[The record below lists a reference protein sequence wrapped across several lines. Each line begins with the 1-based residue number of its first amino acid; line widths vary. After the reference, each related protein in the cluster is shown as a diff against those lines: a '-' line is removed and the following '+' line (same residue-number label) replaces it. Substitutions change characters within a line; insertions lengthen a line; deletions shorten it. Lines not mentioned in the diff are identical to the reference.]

1 MNTIIIEMKKV
12 LAMVALAVATLP
24 VMAQQTKYSIKGTAP
39 AGSKMVYVG
48 NRDSREVLD
57 SVAVSGGKFSLEGS
71 YAKDALLY
79 VRVDEAPRFVI
90 MFNDGTPAT
99 IDLNTN
105 VLKGSAQNQSLNYY
119 DRQNDS
125 LMMQVSA
132 LRSEVLDAYYDTSVP
147 EEERESNA
155 EKKGAEVKPE
165 LDRLINKD
173 KELMDQM
180 LKENAKTLVP
190 AAFVDNLLAFYG
202 MEGFKEMLDANPPYA
217 SHPAVDE
224 IKYRL
229 AQEEAKKKVI
239 GQPFIDLEE
248 ADTDGNLHK
257 LSEYVGKGQWVLIDF
272 WASWCGPCRA
282 EMPNVVANYEKYHAK
297 GFNIVGLSFDQSKDA
312 WVKAIQDLK
321 MPWVHLADLKGWET
335 AAAKVYHIDAIPA
348 SLLVNP
354 EGKIVARDLRG
365 DALGKK
371 LKEIFGE

>member
-1 MNTIIIEMKKV
+1 MKQV
-12 LAMVALAVATLP
+12 LAMVALVVATLP

-39 AGSKMVYVG
+39 AGSKMVYMG
-48 NRDSREVLD
+48 NRDSHEVLD
-57 SVAVSGGKFSLEGS
+57 SAAVSGGQFSFEGS
-71 YAKDALLY
+71 YTKDALLF

-99 IDLNTN
+99 IDLSTN

-125 LMMQVSA
+125 LLMQMSA
-132 LRSEVLDAYYDTSVP
+132 LRSEVLDAYYDMSLS

-165 LDRLINKD
+165 LDRLTD
-173 KELMDQM
+173 RDRELMAQM
-180 LKENAKTLVP
+180 LKENEKTLVP
-190 AAFVDNLLAFYG
+190 AAFVDNLVAFYG
-202 MEGFKEMLDANPPYA
+202 MDGFKEMLDANPPYA
-217 SHPAVDE
+217 NHPALDE
-224 IKYRL
+224 IKYRI
-229 AQEEAKKKVI
+229 AQEEAKQKI
-239 GQPFIDLEE
+239 MGQPFTDLEE
-248 ADTDGNLHK
+248 ADTEGNLHK

-297 GFNIVGLSFDQSKDA
+297 GFNIVGLSFDQKKDA
-312 WVKAIQDLK
+312 WVKAIKELN

-335 AAAKVYHIDAIPA
+335 VAAKVYHIDAIPA

-365 DALGKK
+365 AALGKK

>member
-1 MNTIIIEMKKV
+1 
-12 LAMVALAVATLP
+12 
-24 VMAQQTKYSIKGTAP
+24 
-39 AGSKMVYVG
+39 
-48 NRDSREVLD
+48 
-57 SVAVSGGKFSLEGS
+57 
-71 YAKDALLY
+71 
-79 VRVDEAPRFVI
+79 
-90 MFNDGTPAT
+90 
-99 IDLNTN
+99 
-105 VLKGSAQNQSLNYY
+105 
-119 DRQNDS
+119 
-125 LMMQVSA
+125 MMQVSA

>member
-1 MNTIIIEMKKV
+1 MK
-12 LAMVALAVATLP
+12 LISLSANVATFH
-24 VMAQQTKYSIKGTAP
+24 TIKFNP
-39 AGSKMVYVG
+39 AGISLISAHRRTHQTNRTYNSVG
-48 NRDSREVLD
+48 KSLAIYLIHFCLGAKATPDFKEKLPGWGFRLD
-57 SVAVSGGKFSLEGS
+57 F
-71 YAKDALLY
+71 
-79 VRVDEAPRFVI
+79 

-257 LSEYVGKGQWVLIDF
+257 LSEYVGKGKWVLIDF

>member
-1 MNTIIIEMKKV
+1 M
-12 LAMVALAVATLP
+12 
-24 VMAQQTKYSIKGTAP
+24 
-39 AGSKMVYVG
+39 G
-48 NRDSREVLD
+48 NRDSHEVLD
-57 SVAVSGGKFSLEGS
+57 SAAVSGGQFSFEGS
-71 YAKDALLY
+71 YTKDALLF

-99 IDLNTN
+99 IDLSTN

-125 LMMQVSA
+125 LLMQMSA
-132 LRSEVLDAYYDTSVP
+132 LRSEVLDAYYDMSLS

-165 LDRLINKD
+165 LDRLTDKD
-173 KELMDQM
+173 RELMAQM
-180 LKENAKTLVP
+180 LKENEKTLVP
-190 AAFVDNLLAFYG
+190 AAFVDNLVAFYG
-202 MEGFKEMLDANPPYA
+202 MDGFKEMLDANPLYA
-217 SHPAVDE
+217 NHPALDE
-224 IKYRL
+224 IKYRI
-229 AQEEAKKKVI
+229 AQEEAKQKI
-239 GQPFIDLEE
+239 MGQSFTDLEE
-248 ADTDGNLHK
+248 ADTEGNLHK

-297 GFNIVGLSFDQSKDA
+297 GFNIVGLSFDQKKDA
-312 WVKAIQDLK
+312 WVKAIKELN

-335 AAAKVYHIDAIPA
+335 VAAKVYHIDAIPA

-365 DALGKK
+365 AALGKK

>member
-1 MNTIIIEMKKV
+1 MRKV

-24 VMAQQTKYSIKGTAP
+24 VMAQQTKYSIQGTVP

-48 NRDSREVLD
+48 NRDSRAIVD
-57 SVAVSGGKFSLEGS
+57 SAAVSGDKFAIEGS
-71 YAKDALLY
+71 YDKDALLY

-125 LMMQVSA
+125 LLMQMSA
-132 LRSEVLDAYYDTSVP
+132 LRSEVLDAYYDMSLS

-155 EKKGAEVKPE
+155 EKKAEEVKPE
-165 LDRLINKD
+165 LDRLANKD

-202 MEGFKEMLDANPPYA
+202 LDGFKEMLDANPPYA

-297 GFNIVGLSFDQSKDA
+297 GFNIVGLSFDQKKDA
-312 WVKAIQDLK
+312 WVKAIQDLN

-348 SLLVNP
+348 SLIP
-354 EGKIVARDLRG
+354 
-365 DALGKK
+365 
-371 LKEIFGE
+371 KERLWHVTCEVMPWAKN